1 MLNNF
6 GLSVQ
11 NKYQKGPGK
20 PSPRLHR
27 SKRQEDVGVNSPRDF
42 QKVTSAWSKFEK
54 RQKARSNLGVIIGEK
69 IFDILLKFLNQL
81 SAFQFGVKCF
91 GKSRSRWCHGRFL
104 RPLEAS

>member
-1 MLNNF
+1 VATDSKMLNNF

-69 IFDILLKFLNQL
+69 ILIFF
-81 SAFQFGVKCF
+81 
-91 GKSRSRWCHGRFL
+91 
-104 RPLEAS
+104 